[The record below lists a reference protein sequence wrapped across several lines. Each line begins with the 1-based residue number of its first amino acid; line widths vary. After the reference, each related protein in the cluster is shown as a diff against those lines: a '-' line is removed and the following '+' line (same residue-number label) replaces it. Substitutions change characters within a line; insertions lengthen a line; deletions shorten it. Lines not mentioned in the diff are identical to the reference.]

1 MLDLLM
7 EESKVIQIN
16 LLEEENKKLKE
27 EIEFYKSISNFTSS
41 LVGNMIVKIKDGKK
55 VWIDRLRVDK
65 KTLQELEPDEDILEW
80 LDEIQGLRYRDND
93 W

>member
-65 KTLQELEPDEDILEW
+65 KTLQELEPDEDILAW

>member
-7 EESKVIQIN
+7 EDSKIVQIN
-16 LLEEENKKLKE
+16 LLQEENKKLKE
-27 EIEFYKSISNFTSS
+27 EIDFYKSISNFTSS

-55 VWIDRLRVDK
+55 VWIDRLKVNK
-65 KTLQELEPDEDILEW
+65 ETLQQLEPDEDILAW

>member
-55 VWIDRLRVDK
+55 IWIDRLKVDK
-65 KTLQELEPDEDILEW
+65 KTLQELEPDEDILAW
-80 LDEIQGLRYRDND
+80 LDEIQELRYRDND

>member
-7 EESKVIQIN
+7 EDSKVIQIN

-80 LDEIQGLRYRDND
+80 LDNIQGLRYRDND

>member
-27 EIEFYKSISNFTSS
+27 EIDFYKSISNFTSS

-55 VWIDRLRVDK
+55 IWIDRLKVDK
-65 KTLQELEPDEDILEW
+65 KTLQELEPDEDILAW

>member
-80 LDEIQGLRYRDND
+80 LDNIQGLRYRDND